1 MFALDRY
8 VQGEGDGH
16 EADTRNLG
24 LSIIAT
30 AVELLW
36 FCNILLSKLGYTT
49 ITCNTNTD
57 FHFYER
63 TREKHLSDSSICHY
77 PYTMVLRTTIA
88 RSRLGKRLVHGF
100 ELPFWVRLFCAR
112 DGWVSD
118 QKVHSENYIMR
129 TPCECVSY
137 LHSKNFIPILRC
149 VSCPA
154 VTYLLALSYSI
165 TMEDTKQKI
174 YRPWP
179 SGPPTYQQTTDDQ
192 TRDVTQN
199 RDWNY
204 SLFECFSPGSLCGL
218 TTLSWLYVLT
228 SVTDS
233 I

>member
-1 MFALDRY
+1 MNCFGFATYCSPSWAIR
-8 VQGEGDGH
+8 Q
-16 EADTRNLG
+16 
-24 LSIIAT
+24 SPAT
-30 AVELLW
+30 
-36 FCNILLSKLGYTT
+36 
-49 ITCNTNTD
+49 
-57 FHFYER
+57 R
-63 TREKHLSDSSICHY
+63 TRTSISTRGPARSIYQTH
-77 PYTMVLRTTIA
+77 PFAIIRTLWVLRTTIA
-88 RSRLGKRLVHGF
+88 PSRLGKRLVHGF

-218 TTLSWLYVLT
+218 ITLSWLYVLT